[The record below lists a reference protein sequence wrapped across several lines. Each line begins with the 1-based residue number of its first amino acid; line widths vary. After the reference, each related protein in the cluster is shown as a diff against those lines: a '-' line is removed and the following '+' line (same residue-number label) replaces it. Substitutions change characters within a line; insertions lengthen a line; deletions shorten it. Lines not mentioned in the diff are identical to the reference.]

1 MKHSLKH
8 YTEYA
13 FLLLFG
19 TILRLFPLRI
29 ALLFGWLIALIG
41 HHLFRFR
48 RAEARRRIQHV
59 LGKHL
64 TPAQIN
70 KIAWIS
76 WRNLC
81 FNAVEAIRFKTLNCK
96 NLPVDSSLIPFI
108 NTLKT
113 QLKKSPSG
121 VIAATIHMGN
131 WDLAGIITD
140 LHQIPIFSIARRQKN
155 PLTDAYLNRAR
166 NSFNMEILLNDNH
179 VLKEIIRRLKQRQ
192 LFALLPDV
200 RSPRP
205 ARQIPFLN
213 GNANLGAGAAIFAR
227 QCDCTI
233 QPIITH
239 RIGWSQHTF
248 ILLHPITPDP
258 TVEKEADQQ
267 RMMEELM
274 AQFTN
279 AIKAN
284 PEQYFWYNKRWVLD
298 PL

>member
-1 MKHSLKH
+1 MKHPLKH
-8 YTEYA
+8 YIEYI

-19 TILRLFPLRI
+19 TTLRLLPLRI
-29 ALLFGWLIALIG
+29 ALLFGWFIALIG
-41 HHLFRFR
+41 YYLVRFR
-48 RAEARRRIQHV
+48 RGEAQRRIQHV
-59 LGKHL
+59 LGKNL
-64 TPAQIN
+64 TSSQIN

-81 FNAVEAIRFKTLNCK
+81 FNAVEAIRFKTLTRQ
-96 NLPVDSSLIPFI
+96 NLPVDNSVTPFI
-108 NTLKT
+108 KTLKNH
-113 QLKKSPSG
+113 LKESPSG

-140 LHQIPIFSIARRQKN
+140 LHEIPIFSIARRQKN
-155 PLTDAYLNRAR
+155 PLTDAYLNRVR
-166 NSFNMEILLNDNH
+166 NSFNMEVLLNDNN

-200 RSPRP
+200 RSPHP

-213 GNANLGAGAAIFAR
+213 GIANLGAGAALFAR
-227 QCDCTI
+227 QCDCPI
-233 QPIITH
+233 QPVITH

-258 TVEKEADQQ
+258 SVEKEVDQQ

-274 AQFTN
+274 AQFTT

>member
-1 MKHSLKH
+1 MKRPLKH
-8 YTEYA
+8 YIEYTL
-13 FLLLFG
+13 LLLFG
-19 TILRLFPLRI
+19 ITLRLLPLRI

-41 HHLFRFR
+41 YHLVRFR
-48 RAEARRRIQHV
+48 RGEARKRIQQV
-59 LGKHL
+59 LGKNL
-64 TPAQIN
+64 TSAQIN

-81 FNAVEAIRFKTLNCK
+81 FNAVEAIRFRTLTRNT
-96 NLPVDSSLIPFI
+96 LPVDNSVIPFI
-108 NTLKT
+108 NNLKT
-113 QLKKSPSG
+113 QLEESPSG

-155 PLTDAYLNRAR
+155 SLTDAYLNRAR
-166 NSFNMEILLNDNH
+166 NSFNMEVLFNDKH
-179 VLKEIIRRLKQRQ
+179 VLKEIIRRLKQGQ

-205 ARQIPFLN
+205 ARKIPFLN
-213 GNANLGAGAAIFAR
+213 GTANLGAGAALFAR
-227 QCDCTI
+227 QCGCPI
-233 QPIITH
+233 QPLKSH
-239 RIGWSQHTF
+239 RIGWSKHTL
-248 ILLHPITPDP
+248 ILLDPITPDP
-258 TVEKEADQQ
+258 NVGKEADQQ

-274 AQFTN
+274 AQFTT

>member
-1 MKHSLKH
+1 MKRSREHHAEEGL
-8 YTEYA
+8 
-13 FLLLFG
+13 LLLFG
-19 TILRLFPLRI
+19 TTVRLLPLRI
-29 ALLFGWLIALIG
+29 ALLLGWLIALIG
-41 HHLFRFR
+41 HHLVRFR
-48 RAEARRRIQHV
+48 RTEARRRIRHV
-59 LGKHL
+59 LDKNL

-81 FNAVEAIRFKTLNCK
+81 FNAVEAIRFKTLTRE
-96 NLPVDSSLIPFI
+96 NLPFDNSVTPLIS
-108 NTLKT
+108 TLKK
-113 QLKKSPSG
+113 QLKESPSG
-121 VIAATIHMGN
+121 AIAATIHMGN

-179 VLKEIIRRLKQRQ
+179 ILKEIIRRLKQRQ
-192 LFALLPDV
+192 LFALLPAV

-213 GNANLGAGAAIFAR
+213 GPANLGAGAALFAR
-227 QCDCTI
+227 QCDC
-233 QPIITH
+233 PILPVITH

-248 ILLHPITPDP
+248 IQLHPITPDP
-258 TVEKEADQQ
+258 TAEKEADQQ

-274 AQFTN
+274 AQFST

>member
-1 MKHSLKH
+1 MKHPFKH
-8 YTEYA
+8 YIEYA
-13 FLLLFG
+13 LLLIFG
-19 TILRLFPLRI
+19 TTLRLFPLRI
-29 ALLFGWLIALIG
+29 ALLFGWLVALIG
-41 HHLFRFR
+41 HHLVRFR
-48 RAEARRRIQHV
+48 RAEARSRIQHV
-59 LGKHL
+59 LGKSI

-81 FNAVEAIRFKTLNCK
+81 FNAVEAIRFKTLTRK
-96 NLPVDSSLIPFI
+96 NLPVDNSVIPFI
-108 NTLKT
+108 NTLKS
-113 QLKKSPSG
+113 QLKESPSG

-140 LHQIPIFSIARRQKN
+140 LHHIPIFSIARRQKN

-213 GNANLGAGAAIFAR
+213 GTANLGAGAALFAR
-227 QCDCTI
+227 QCDCPI
-233 QPIITH
+233 QPVITH

-248 ILLHPITPDP
+248 ILLHPISPDP

-274 AQFTN
+274 AQFTT
-279 AIKAN
+279 AIEAN

>member
-8 YTEYA
+8 HAEYA
-13 FLLLFG
+13 LLLLFG
-19 TILRLFPLRI
+19 TTVRLLPLRI
-29 ALLFGWLIALIG
+29 ALLLGWLIALIG
-41 HHLFRFR
+41 HHLVRFR
-48 RAEARRRIQHV
+48 RTEARRRIRHV
-59 LGKHL
+59 LDKNL

-81 FNAVEAIRFKTLNCK
+81 FNAVEAIRFKTLTRE
-96 NLPVDSSLIPFI
+96 NLPFDNSVTPLIS
-108 NTLKT
+108 TLKK
-113 QLKKSPSG
+113 QLKESPSG
-121 VIAATIHMGN
+121 AIAATIHMGN

-179 VLKEIIRRLKQRQ
+179 ILKEIIRRLKQRQ

-213 GNANLGAGAAIFAR
+213 GTANLGAGAALFAR
-227 QCDCTI
+227 QCDC
-233 QPIITH
+233 PILPVITH

-248 ILLHPITPDP
+248 IQLHPITPDP
-258 TVEKEADQQ
+258 TAEKEADQQ

-274 AQFTN
+274 AQSPT